1 MWIPV
6 AGLPPRLTLSS
17 LVGAGRFCFLG
28 AGAATRKPLQ
38 ARNRRGLSDSAPQLC
53 PDPDFRKSPSRVK
66 SKSTLDFS
74 RYITSRRL
82 AETMAQLVR
91 GKEKKPSHLFLECN
105 PGPGIL
111 TQALLEVG
119 AKVVALE
126 SDKTFLPHLESLGK
140 NLDGKLRVIYCDF
153 FRMDPKG
160 TGAIKPPAMAS
171 QDLFQTLGLEVVPW
185 KAGIPLKVIGA
196 LPIRSERKILWKLIH
211 NLYSCTSI
219 YKYGRIE
226 LNVLIYEKEFQKLMA
241 DPGNPD
247 LYQVLSVLWQVACD
261 IKVLHKELLEPSQE
275 KLYFIQITPY
285 RNLFTD
291 NLTPMSYQV
300 FIHMVKH
307 CFGKRKCRLIDHLRS
322 LTPLDAKDI
331 LRQIGKKKEDKVTNL
346 YPQDFKQLFETIQ
359 SSKDYAYK
367 WLYDDRLEGS
377 TAEFC
382 IFRSKNLH

>member
-17 LVGAGRFCFLG
+17 LVGAGRFCILG
-28 AGAATRKPLQ
+28 AGAARRKPLQ

-66 SKSTLDFS
+66 SKSTLGFN

-82 AETMAQLVR
+82 AETMAQIVC
-91 GKEKKPSHLFLECN
+91 GKQKTPPHLFLECN

-126 SDKTFLPHLESLGK
+126 SDKTFIPHLESLGK
-140 NLDGKLRVIYCDF
+140 NLEGKLQVIHCDF
-153 FRMDPKG
+153 FKMDPKG

-171 QDLFQTLGLEVVPW
+171 QDLFQNLGIEAVPW
-185 KAGIPLKVIGA
+185 KAGIPLKIIGTF
-196 LPIRSERKILWKLIH
+196 PIRSERKILWKLIH

-241 DPGNPD
+241 DPRNPD
-247 LYQVLSVLWQVACD
+247 LYQVLSVLWQVACK
-261 IKVLHKELLEPSQE
+261 IEVLHKELLEPSQE
-275 KLYFIQITPY
+275 KLYFIQITPC
-285 RNLFTD
+285 RNLFTE
-291 NLTPMSYQV
+291 NLTPMNYQV

-307 CFGKRKCRLIDHLRS
+307 CFGKRKCRLLDHLRS

-359 SSKDYAYK
+359 SSKDCAYR
-367 WLYDDRLEGS
+367 WLYDDRLEG
-377 TAEFC
+377 
-382 IFRSKNLH
+382 RYND

>member
-226 LNVLIYEKEFQKLMA
+226 LNVLIYEKEFQ
-241 DPGNPD
+241 
-247 LYQVLSVLWQVACD
+247 
-261 IKVLHKELLEPSQE
+261 ELLEPSQE

-367 WLYDDRLEGS
+367 WLYDDRLEG
-377 TAEFC
+377 
-382 IFRSKNLH
+382 RYND

>member
-17 LVGAGRFCFLG
+17 LVGAGRFCILG

-66 SKSTLDFS
+66 SKSTLDFN

-82 AETMAQLVR
+82 AETMARIVC
-91 GKEKKPSHLFLECN
+91 GKNKTTPHLFVECN
-105 PGPGIL
+105 AGPGIL

-126 SDKTFLPHLESLGK
+126 SDKTFIPHLESLGK
-140 NLDGKLRVIYCDF
+140 NLGGRLQVIHCDF
-153 FRMDPKG
+153 LKMDPKG
-160 TGAIKPPAMAS
+160 TGTVRPPAMAS
-171 QDLFQTLGLEVVPW
+171 QDLFQTLGIEAVPW
-185 KAGIPLKVIGA
+185 KEGIPLKVIGIF
-196 LPIRSERKILWKLIH
+196 PIRSERKILWKLIH

-241 DPGNPD
+241 DPRNPD
-247 LYQVLSVLWQVACD
+247 LYQVLSVLWQVACN

-275 KLYFIQITPY
+275 KLYFIQITPD
-285 RNLFTD
+285 RNLFTE

-300 FIHMVKH
+300 FFHMVKQ
-307 CFGKRKCRLIDHLRS
+307 CFGKRKCRIIDHLRS
-322 LTPLDAKDI
+322 LTPLDAEDI
-331 LRQIGKKKEDKVTNL
+331 LRQIGKKKEDKVTNWH
-346 YPQDFKQLFETIQ
+346 PQDFKRLFETIH

-367 WLYDDRLEGS
+367 WLYDDGLEG
-377 TAEFC
+377 
-382 IFRSKNLH
+382 RYND

>member
-17 LVGAGRFCFLG
+17 LVGAGRFCILG
-28 AGAATRKPLQ
+28 AGAATRKPLP

-66 SKSTLDFS
+66 SKSTLDFN

-82 AETMAQLVR
+82 AETMAQIIG
-91 GKEKKPSHLFLECN
+91 GKQKRPSHLLLECN

-126 SDKTFLPHLESLGK
+126 SNKTFIPHLESLGK
-140 NLDGKLRVIYCDF
+140 NQGRKLRVIHCDF
-153 FRMDPKG
+153 FKMDPKG
-160 TGAIKPPAMAS
+160 TGRIRPPAMAS
-171 QDLFQTLGLEVVPW
+171 EDLFQNLGIEAVPW
-185 KAGIPLKVIGA
+185 KEGIPLKVIGTF
-196 LPIRSERKILWKLIH
+196 PIRSERKILWKLIH

-241 DPGNPD
+241 DPRNPD
-247 LYQVLSVLWQVACD
+247 LYHVLSVLWQVACK

-275 KLYFIQITPY
+275 KLYFVQITPC
-285 RNLFTD
+285 RNLFTE

-307 CFGKRKCRLIDHLRS
+307 CFGKRKWLLIDHLRS
-322 LTPLDAKDI
+322 LTPLDANDI
-331 LRQIGKKKEDKVTNL
+331 LMQIGKKKEEKVTNL
-346 YPQDFKQLFETIQ
+346 YPQDFKRLFETIQ
-359 SSKDYAYK
+359 SSKEYAHK
-367 WLYDDRLEGS
+367 WLYDDRLEG
-377 TAEFC
+377 
-382 IFRSKNLH
+382 RYND